1 MKPTHLADVSAW
13 GQLDRT
19 EVAVRLV
26 SLLVGGATATCGIT
40 DLELARSAVDEADHL
55 LIAAERDM
63 FPRVAIDDTVLAR
76 ALEVQ
81 RRLLPRPIS
90 ITALIVA
97 AAAERSGLVVLH
109 HDDDFERIARVTGQP
124 LERVG

>member
-13 GQLDRT
+13 AQLDRT

-26 SLLVGGATATCGIT
+26 SLLVGGATATCGVT
-40 DLELARSAVDEADHL
+40 DLELARSATDQAEHSM
-55 LIAAERDM
+55 IAVERQM
-63 FPRVAIDDTVLAR
+63 FPSVAIDDQVLAR

-81 RRLLPRPIS
+81 GRLLPQPVS
-90 ITALIVA
+90 VLALIVA

-109 HDDDFERIARVTGQP
+109 HDNDFERIAEVTGQP

>member
-1 MKPTHLADVSAW
+1 MKATHLADVTAW

-40 DLELARSAVDEADHL
+40 DLELARSAVDDAEHL
-55 LIAAERDM
+55 LITAERDM
-63 FPRVAIDDTVLAR
+63 FPRISIDDDVLVR

-81 RRLLPRPIS
+81 RQLLPQQVS